1 MFQNS
6 IIAYPLQR
14 RANDPDTG
22 LAGSHGTCFEF
33 PNMTKPTLVVCCGPP
48 YTRIE
53 LKHNACVK
61 RGLRHLCT
69 SNCVREVNSAWNK
82 PAKHKINCSV
92 ATCLILPH
100 ELGVRTLYHHE
111 SSFPTSGRDDK
122 SNLDALPPVQP
133 IYRKRFRDKFNH
145 ASDWFKLQLVMMLC
159 GGW

>member
-1 MFQNS
+1 MFQNAV
-6 IIAYPLQR
+6 IAYPLQR

-33 PNMTKPTLVVCCGPP
+33 PNMINPTLVVCCWPP

-69 SNCVREVNSAWNK
+69 SNLREVNSAWNK
-82 PAKHKINCSV
+82 PAKHKIDCSV

-100 ELGVRTLYHHE
+100 ELGVRTRYHHE
-111 SSFPTSGRDDK
+111 SSFPTSGRDDE
-122 SNLDALPPVQP
+122 SNLDAPPWP
-133 IYRKRFRDKFNH
+133 SRSTGNDSATNSI
-145 ASDWFKLQLVMMLC
+145 MLLT
-159 GGW
+159 GSSYSSS